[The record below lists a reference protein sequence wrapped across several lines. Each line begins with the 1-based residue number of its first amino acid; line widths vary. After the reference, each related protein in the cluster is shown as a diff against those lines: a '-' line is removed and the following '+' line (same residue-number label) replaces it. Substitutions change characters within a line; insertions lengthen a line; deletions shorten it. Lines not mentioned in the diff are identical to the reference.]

1 MSRPFDAQR
10 FGALSEK
17 LTLGRPLVATLA
29 TGSTNDDALA
39 AARDGA
45 PHGALFVTEEQSRGR
60 GRRGSRW
67 LAARGE
73 GLLFSLVLRPTLS
86 AERAPLLALLT
97 GLAVRDVVSAL
108 LVSASVNRAALVKWP
123 NDVVIAGD
131 ELEKLAGILVE
142 SQVRGSALASAV
154 VGVGLN
160 VGRLELPGDLRP
172 TPTSLARLGIS
183 VEREELLAKILERIE
198 ARLRALENHA
208 APFDVL
214 AAELSAVDA
223 LRGRNLRVENLCG
236 RGAGIDAGGYLCIM
250 DEARVTHRVGSGHV
264 ELLERF
270 GGQGHR
276 ERRTGPE
283 TEPPLRK

>member
-1 MSRPFDAQR
+1 MSRPFDAER
-10 FGALSEK
+10 FGALSRK

-67 LAARGE
+67 LAAPGE
-73 GLLFSLVLRPTLS
+73 GLLFSLVLRPSLS

-97 GLAVRDVVSAL
+97 GLAVHDVVSAL
-108 LVSASVNRAALVKWP
+108 LVSASVDRRVLVKWP
-123 NDVVIAGD
+123 NDVVIVGD

-160 VGRLELPGDLRP
+160 VGRVELPEDLRP
-172 TPTSLARLGIS
+172 RPTSLARLGIS
-183 VEREELLAKILERIE
+183 VEREELLVKILERIE

-208 APFDVL
+208 APFDFL

-236 RGAGIDAGGYLCIM
+236 RGAGIDANGYLCIM
-250 DEARVTHRVGSGHV
+250 DEARVTHRIASGHV
-264 ELLERF
+264 ELLGDLAVRV
-270 GGQGHR
+270 
-276 ERRTGPE
+276 
-283 TEPPLRK
+283 TESN